1 MRRRHAPIGYVHHF
15 YAGHHPEQLAAEMG
29 QVSGPARNLVDL
41 ARIRLGMGDE
51 LGDGLGRDRRI
62 DEQDEGVVADAGD
75 WDDVAMSLVTV
86 ISSCSNAG

>member
-1 MRRRHAPIGYVHHF
+1 
-15 YAGHHPEQLAAEMG
+15 MG

-51 LGDGLGRDRRI
+51 LGDGPGRERRI

-75 WDDVAMSLVTV
+75 WDDVARD
-86 ISSCSNAG
+86 GY

>member
-1 MRRRHAPIGYVHHF
+1 L

-51 LGDGLGRDRRI
+51 LGDGLG
-62 DEQDEGVVADAGD
+62 AGND
-75 WDDVAMSLVTV
+75 GLTSKTKESLLMLATGTMSRVTV
-86 ISSCSNAG
+86 TVLFSYSVTLTK